1 MVGWSHR
8 LDGHGFER
16 IWGGCEGQGGLAC
29 CTPWGHKEWHMTEQP
44 NNNNYKPGEAIEVI
58 IRVAD
63 QSWEVLL
70 SKGNM
75 WAILFFACISTFP

>member
-1 MVGWSHR
+1 
-8 LDGHGFER
+8 
-16 IWGGCEGQGGLAC
+16 
-29 CTPWGHKEWHMTEQP
+29 MTEQP
-44 NNNNYKPGEAIEVI
+44 NNNNYKPGKAIEVI

-75 WAILFFACISTFP
+75 WAILFFACI